1 MTVTR
6 THEFW
11 CFYLFI
17 FKRKKEVKCICYV
30 SNSGYNSFLL
40 DRYIDTTIETND
52 FEWEKGK
59 NAFPQQPKINTFL
72 RWRKYNL
79 MQYK

>member
-1 MTVTR
+1 MNFDV
-6 THEFW
+6 FI
-11 CFYLFI
+11 CLYL
-17 FKRKKEVKCICYV
+17 KRKKLNVSVIV

-72 RWRKYNL
+72 IWRKYNL